1 MSSVI
6 ADVVEIEE
14 VQPHPNADRLFLAR
28 IKGWQA
34 VIRKRD
40 DGSPEF
46 APGERVV
53 FIPPDSTL
61 PREMA
66 ERLGV
71 LGYLSERTNAD
82 GERELVVRRVRLR
95 GEPSFGLVIRPDDP
109 SWPVGTD
116 VREHYGIGKFRPPV
130 RFSAGDA
137 EPNHPLFQRYT
148 DIENLR
154 NFPNVLAPGEEVVVS
169 EKIHG
174 TNARIGWVEG
184 ELLAGSH
191 GLQRKRPEPEGM
203 ASNTYWFPATLEPV
217 RSLLDDLREQGHAVA
232 ILFGEIY
239 GSRVQSLHYGRRD
252 GLGFAAFDV
261 LAGEHYLDY
270 DDFVALCH
278 RHGVETVPILER
290 GPFSLERTAELS
302 RGRTTLADQ
311 HIREGVVVRPV
322 KERFDSGIGRVI
334 LKYIS
339 DDYLLNDK
347 LTATD
352 ATDL

>member
-6 ADVVEIEE
+6 ANVVEIEA
-14 VQPHPNADRLFLAR
+14 VHPHPNADRLFLAR

-34 VIRKRD
+34 VIRKRE

-71 LGYLSERTNAD
+71 VGYLSERTNVE
-82 GERELVVRRVRLR
+82 GERELVVRQVRLR
-95 GEPSFGLVIRPDDP
+95 GEPSFGLVVRPDDP

-130 RFSAGDA
+130 RFSAGDS

-148 DIENLR
+148 EIENLR
-154 NFPNVLAPGEEVVVS
+154 NFPDAFVLGEEVVVS

-174 TNARIGWVEG
+174 TNARLGWVEG
-184 ELLAGSH
+184 ALLAGSH
-191 GLQRKRPEPEGM
+191 GLQRKRPEPE
-203 ASNTYWFPATLEPV
+203 ALATNTYWFPATLEPV
-217 RSLLDDLREQGHAVA
+217 RSLLDELRQQGHPVA
-232 ILFGEIY
+232 ILYGEIY

-252 GLGFAAFDV
+252 GLGFAAFDLLV
-261 LAGEHYLDY
+261 DEHYLNY
-270 DDFVALCH
+270 DDFVALCD
-278 RHGVETVPILER
+278 RHGVATVPILER
-290 GPFSLERTAELS
+290 GPFSLERIAELS
-302 RGRTTLADQ
+302 RGQTTLPDQ

-322 KERFDSGIGRVI
+322 VERFDPRVGRVV
-334 LKYIS
+334 LKYLN

-347 LTATD
+347 LTAADT
-352 ATDL
+352 TDL

>member
-6 ADVVEIEE
+6 ADVVEIEA

-34 VIRKRD
+34 VIRKRE
-40 DGSPEF
+40 DGTPEF

-71 LGYLSERTNAD
+71 VSYLSERTNVEGGRD
-82 GERELVVRRVRLR
+82 LVVRRVRLR
-95 GEPSFGLVIRPDDP
+95 GEPSFGLVVRPDDP
-109 SWPVGTD
+109 GWPVGTD

-137 EPNHPLFQRYT
+137 EASHPLFQRYT

-154 NFPNVLAPGEEVVVS
+154 NFPEVLAPGEEVVVS

-184 ELLAGSH
+184 DLLAGSH
-191 GLQRKRPEPEGM
+191 GLQRKRPEPGEM
-203 ASNTYWFPATLEPV
+203 ATNTYWFPATLEPV
-217 RSLLDDLREQGHAVA
+217 RSLLEELRQQGHAVA
-232 ILFGEIY
+232 ILYGEVY

-261 LAGEHYLDY
+261 LVGEHYLDY
-270 DDFVALCH
+270 DDFAALCG
-278 RHGVETVPILER
+278 RHGVATVPLLWR
-290 GPFSLERTAELS
+290 GPFSLERIAELS
-302 RGRTTLADQ
+302 RGRTTLADD
-311 HIREGVVVRPV
+311 HIREGVVVRPAA
-322 KERFDSGIGRVI
+322 ERFDSQVGRVI
-334 LKYIS
+334 LKYLS

-347 LTATD
+347 LTAAD